1 MEQEKNLSRF
11 SDGITCEIPLKLP
24 SLNEY
29 IRSCRSNR
37 YAGAKIK
44 ADVENNISVFI
55 ARLPRFENPV
65 EIDFHWIEGNKKRDL
80 DNCAFAKKFILDA
93 LVKCGKLKDDNRRYV
108 QGFRDTFAYGDDFKV
123 ILTITEVNNEG
134 KTDNGI

>member
-1 MEQEKNLSRF
+1 MEQEKNLSRL

-37 YAGAKIK
+37 YAGAKMK

-93 LVKCGKLKDDNRRYV
+93 LVKCGKLKDDNRRCV
-108 QGFRDTFAYGDDFKV
+108 QGFRDRFSYGNEFKV

-134 KTDNGI
+134 KTNNGI